1 MSEFVRPALDWHALA
16 PELTLLGVGALL
28 TLIDILFA
36 ERARAIT
43 SALAGLGFLAV
54 LVPIITLA
62 SAGVASEPRIMFDG
76 GYVVDGFAL
85 LLKAIFVIA
94 GYLVVLLSTNYFS
107 EGDYWENEYYGLLA
121 ASMLGM
127 LVMSSANDLITIF
140 IALELLSIP
149 AYLMAT
155 WRKRDLKSN
164 EAGLKYYLVGVV
176 ASAILL
182 YGMSLLFGVSGS
194 TMLWELAGSSD
205 LASGVDSP
213 AMVTLGVIFVLAGLA
228 FKVSA
233 FPFHTW
239 APDTYEGAP
248 TPVTAFL
255 SVASKAAGFV
265 ALLILVFEAFWER
278 SDVYQPVF
286 WILAAASMTAG
297 NFMALRQTNIVRLMA
312 YSGVAQSGFLLAP
325 LAVAGESV
333 SVADDAVQAIVVY
346 LAIYAAMNLGVFA
359 VIIAV
364 ARRTRTGAVESYN
377 GLFRTAPV
385 MAVVMT
391 IFLASLAGV
400 PPAGGWYAK
409 FSIFRAL
416 VAPSTVWGYVLA
428 AVAAVNAVI
437 AVGYYGKIVA
447 RMWFEKPWVPSDDE
461 EEVSL
466 DASRISAAGSGGE
479 TLMAGSGEETLMAGS
494 GDLLASSAAET
505 AVKAETATATSFEAA
520 SSGAASSDAAM
531 SGAASSGAAMS
542 GASAASGLPF
552 ALVLAIGLCLVATL
566 LFGIVPGTL
575 THFTDVTLLAPIPTG
590 G

>member
-62 SAGVASEPRIMFDG
+62 SAGVASEPRVMFDG

-194 TMLWELAGSSD
+194 TMLWDLAGSSD

-409 FSIFRAL
+409 FAIFRAL

-447 RMWFEKPWVPSDDE
+447 RMWFEKPWMPSDDE

-466 DASRISAAGSGGE
+466 DALETSAAGSGGE
-479 TLMAGSGEETLMAGS
+479 TLMASSGNETLMAGP
-494 GDLLASSAAET
+494 GGLPASSAAET
-505 AVKAETATATSFEAA
+505 SAKAETATATSFEAA
-520 SSGAASSDAAM
+520 ISEAASSGAAM

-575 THFTDVTLLAPIPTG
+575 THFTDVTLLAPIPPG

>member
-16 PELTLLGVGALL
+16 PELTLLGVGAFL
-28 TLIDILFA
+28 TLIDIFFA
-36 ERARAIT
+36 ERARAVT

-62 SAGVASEPRIMFDG
+62 SAGVASEPRVMFDG

-85 LLKAIFVIA
+85 LLKAIFVIT
-94 GYLVVLLSTNYFS
+94 GYVVVLLSTNYFA

-149 AYLMAT
+149 AYLMAA

-194 TMLWELAGSSD
+194 TMLWDLANSSD

-265 ALLILVFEAFWER
+265 ALVILVFVGFWDR

-325 LAVAGESV
+325 LAVAGESA
-333 SVADDAVQAIVVY
+333 SVADDALQAIVVY

-391 IFLASLAGV
+391 VFLASLAGV

-447 RMWFEKPWVPSDDE
+447 RMWFEKPWVPGDDVDEVASE
-461 EEVSL
+461 EIQL
-466 DASRISAAGSGGE
+466 DALGTSATGSGE
-479 TLMAGSGEETLMAGS
+479 ESLMAGSEGLP
-494 GDLLASSAAET
+494 ASSVAET
-505 AVKAETATATSFEAA
+505 AVKAETVTATSPVAA
-520 SSGAASSDAAM
+520 SSAAATSA
-531 SGAASSGAAMS
+531 AAMS
-542 GASAASGLPF
+542 GASTATAGLPF
-552 ALVLAIGLCLVATL
+552 ALALAIGLCLVATL

-575 THFTDVTLLAPIPTG
+575 THFTDVSLLAPIPTG

>member
-1 MSEFVRPALDWHALA
+1 
-16 PELTLLGVGALL
+16 
-28 TLIDILFA
+28 
-36 ERARAIT
+36 
-43 SALAGLGFLAV
+43 
-54 LVPIITLA
+54 
-62 SAGVASEPRIMFDG
+62 MFDG

-85 LLKAIFVIA
+85 LLKAIFVIT
-94 GYLVVLLSTNYFS
+94 GYVVVLLSTNYFA

-149 AYLMAT
+149 AYLMAA

-194 TMLWELAGSSD
+194 TMLWDLANSSD

-265 ALLILVFEAFWER
+265 ALVILVFVGFWDR

-312 YSGVAQSGFLLAP
+312 YSGVAQAGFLLAP
-325 LAVAGESV
+325 LAVAGESE
-333 SVADDAVQAIVVY
+333 SVADDALQAIVVY

-391 IFLASLAGV
+391 VFLASLAGV

-447 RMWFEKPWVPSDDE
+447 RMWFEKPWTPSDDAE
-461 EEVSL
+461 EIQL
-466 DASRISAAGSGGE
+466 DALGTSAAGSGEGS
-479 TLMAGSGEETLMAGS
+479 LMAGSGKETLAAGS
-494 GDLLASSAAET
+494 EGLPASYAAET
-505 AVKAETATATSFEAA
+505 AVKAETFTATSPAAA
-520 SSGAASSDAAM
+520 SSV
-531 SGAASSGAAMS
+531 AAMS
-542 GASAASGLPF
+542 GASTTAGLPF

-575 THFTDVTLLAPIPTG
+575 THFTDVTLLAPIPPG

>member
-16 PELTLLGVGALL
+16 PELTLLGVGAFL
-28 TLIDILFA
+28 TLIDIFFA
-36 ERARAIT
+36 ERARAVT

-62 SAGVASEPRIMFDG
+62 SAGVASEPRVMFDG

-85 LLKAIFVIA
+85 LLKAIFVIT
-94 GYLVVLLSTNYFS
+94 GYVVVLLSTNYFA

-121 ASMLGM
+121 ASTLGM

-149 AYLMAT
+149 AYLMAA

-194 TMLWELAGSSD
+194 TMLWDLANSSD

-265 ALLILVFEAFWER
+265 ALVILVFVGFWDR

-325 LAVAGESV
+325 LAVAGESA
-333 SVADDAVQAIVVY
+333 SVADDALQAIVVY

-391 IFLASLAGV
+391 VFLASLAGV

-447 RMWFEKPWVPSDDE
+447 RMWFEKPWVPGDDADEVASE
-461 EEVSL
+461 EIQL
-466 DASRISAAGSGGE
+466 GTLGTSATGSVEE
-479 TLMAGSGEETLMAGS
+479 TLVAGSGEETLMAGS
-494 GDLLASSAAET
+494 GDLPASSAIET
-505 AVKAETATATSFEAA
+505 AAKAETVTATSPAAA
-520 SSGAASSDAAM
+520 SPA
-531 SGAASSGAAMS
+531 AAMS
-542 GASAASGLPF
+542 GASATAGLPF

-575 THFTDVTLLAPIPTG
+575 THFTDVTLLAPIPPG

>member
-1 MSEFVRPALDWHALA
+1 M
-16 PELTLLGVGALL
+16 
-28 TLIDILFA
+28 
-36 ERARAIT
+36 
-43 SALAGLGFLAV
+43 
-54 LVPIITLA
+54 
-62 SAGVASEPRIMFDG
+62 
-76 GYVVDGFAL
+76 
-85 LLKAIFVIA
+85 IA

-194 TMLWELAGSSD
+194 TMLWDLAGSSD

-447 RMWFEKPWVPSDDE
+447 RMWFEKPWVPSDGE

-466 DASRISAAGSGGE
+466 DASGISSAGSGGE
-479 TLMAGSGEETLMAGS
+479 TLMAGSGNETLMANS
-494 GDLLASSAAET
+494 GDLPASSAAET

-520 SSGAASSDAAM
+520 SSGAASSGAAM
-531 SGAASSGAAMS
+531 SGTASSGAAMS

>member
-62 SAGVASEPRIMFDG
+62 SAGVASEPRVMFDG

-205 LASGVDSP
+205 LSSGVDSP

-461 EEVSL
+461 EEVRL
-466 DASRISAAGSGGE
+466 DASGISSAGSGGE
-479 TLMAGSGEETLMAGS
+479 TLMARS
-494 GDLLASSAAET
+494 GDLPASSAAET

-520 SSGAASSDAAM
+520 SSGAASSGEAM

-575 THFTDVTLLAPIPTG
+575 THFTDVTLLAPIPPG